1 MMPRNHAQGARWSSG
16 ALAFAIA
23 LMSVPS
29 PATAGGLRHGGDGL
43 SHYEPCSV
51 LADRPC
57 FQYRPFCSVFDHQP
71 CLPDTPYPYG
81 QQLRLTI
88 GSKAVPPDR
97 PAGDLDT
104 IRDVFAVLRACWVPP
119 APAESREGAQLT
131 VRLSFKRDGELFG
144 QPTVTY
150 ASPDLSSD
158 LRRHYLDA
166 VSAMLAR
173 CTPLA
178 WTRGLGGALAGRPF
192 AIRVVDDRS
201 F

>member
-1 MMPRNHAQGARWSSG
+1 MMPRIHTAGR
-16 ALAFAIA
+16 ALALAMA
-23 LMSVPS
+23 LMSAPL
-29 PATAGGLRHGGDGL
+29 PATAGGLRHRGDGL
-43 SHYEPCSV
+43 SHYDPCSL
-51 LADRPC
+51 LAEHPC

-71 CLPDTPYPYG
+71 CLPDTPTSSG
-81 QQLRLTI
+81 QQLQLTI
-88 GSKAVPPDR
+88 DSKAVAADR

-104 IRDVFAVLRACWVPP
+104 IGDVFAALRACWVPP
-119 APAESREGAQLT
+119 EPAASREGAQLT

-158 LRRHYLDA
+158 LRQHYLDA

-173 CTPLA
+173 CTPLT
-178 WTRGLGGALAGRPF
+178 WSRGLGGALAGRPF
-192 AIRVVDDRS
+192 AIRVVDDRA